1 MYLSM
6 LTDLLACIWKE
17 KCELTFMGS
26 KEGNISSICI
36 TYHSAP
42 WPTVYLVKEEK
53 NEYVL

>member
-1 MYLSM
+1 
-6 LTDLLACIWKE
+6 
-17 KCELTFMGS
+17 MGS